1 MCPWPA
7 TPPEGHGKDT
17 LMITNDEQLNQA
29 VERLGSMYRAL
40 AALRAEVLPVNA
52 SQFALM
58 AEGPIDEIR
67 RLQVQIDAYT
77 GREAA
82 EEHDA
87 DVWLRLYSRDIGWPE
102 VPISVLTAAL
112 AGFRKGVQMVAR
124 LISSGQ
130 VTTRP
135 RLELRRA
142 CDMRVIAFRPGSLR
156 VGLRLPDESDGGFAA
171 SREKSLGHQALV
183 TYLNVA
189 AWVSAEGDSPDPEQ
203 QIGHAQK
210 RRLLLNA
217 LKPLVP
223 RSRGDVEGV
232 EISSRLIPDGRTIR
246 LTRAVYHR
254 LVQALERPAAEEV
267 ETYVGRL
274 REIDLDHR
282 TFTLRDVN
290 DVSTI
295 RCTFQDDLLETARGA
310 LGRWVRVSGSRPR
323 KGKHAVNATLRVSQL
338 EVIEE
343 MGAGPAN
350 GGHSA

>member
-1 MCPWPA
+1 
-7 TPPEGHGKDT
+7 
-17 LMITNDEQLNQA
+17 MITNDDQLQQAIEQLG
-29 VERLGSMYRAL
+29 RMYRAM

-52 SQFALM
+52 RQFALM
-58 AEGPIDEIR
+58 AEGPVDEIR

-87 DVWLRLYSRDIGWPE
+87 DVWLRLYGRDIEWPE
-102 VPISVLTAAL
+102 VSTSALTAAL
-112 AGFRKGVQMVAR
+112 DAFRKGVQMVAQ
-124 LISSGQ
+124 LISTGQ

-142 CDMRVIAFRPGSLR
+142 CDMHVIAFRPGSLR
-156 VGLRLPDESDGGFAA
+156 VGLRLPDEADGGFTT
-171 SREKSLGHQALV
+171 SSEKSLGHQALV

-189 AWVSAEGDSPDPEQ
+189 AWVSSEADLPEPAQ
-203 QIGHAQK
+203 QIEHAPK

-223 RSRGDVEGV
+223 RPRGDIEGV

-246 LTRAVYHR
+246 LTRDVYHR
-254 LVQALERPAAEEV
+254 LVQAVDQPAAEEV

-310 LGRWVRVSGSRPR
+310 LGRWVRVSGSRSI

-338 EVIEE
+338 EVIDDL
-343 MGAGPAN
+343 GSDPAN